1 MMSTAELIYDR
12 AKSLPEE
19 LQREA
24 LHYLDY
30 LRQRREA
37 EKEDRVW
44 ATLSAAQLA
53 RQYAAEEGAY
63 DSERLP

>member
-37 EKEDRVW
+37 ENEDRVW

-53 RQYAAEEGAY
+53 RQYAEEDAIY
-63 DSERLP
+63 DREQNP